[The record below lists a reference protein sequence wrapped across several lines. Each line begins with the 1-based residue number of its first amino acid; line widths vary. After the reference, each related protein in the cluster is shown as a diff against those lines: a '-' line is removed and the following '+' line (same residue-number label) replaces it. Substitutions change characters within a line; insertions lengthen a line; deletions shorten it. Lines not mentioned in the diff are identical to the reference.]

1 MIQTAMSQNEEQL
14 PGPTGLSL
22 RSNFA
27 WSFTGNVIYMASQW
41 AMLAVLAKLGSPETV
56 GQFALGLAV
65 TAPIIL
71 FTNLQ
76 LRAVIA
82 TDARNENTFS
92 DYFTLRIATT
102 IFSIFIILGLVFIS
116 DYSRQTALVILVI
129 GIAKVFE
136 SLSDIVYGLL
146 QQNEQMARIAWS
158 MMIRGPLSL
167 LIMAV
172 CMFIWGNILIAVI
185 GLAFVW
191 LMVFLFYD
199 MHSVP
204 WLQKRIHEPINLQ
217 ISWDGT
223 TQRRLIRLAFPL
235 GLTAMLASLNTN
247 IPRYL
252 LENYFGEGMLGLFTA
267 MAYLLVAGNAVVGAL
282 GQSASPRLAKYFAA
296 RSQSLPKLLSK
307 AACDS
312 TRSRYRWY
320 FARILC
326 RKRTADFAL

>member
-1 MIQTAMSQNEEQL
+1 MIQTAMSHNEEQV

-22 RSNFA
+22 RTNFA

-76 LRAVIA
+76 LRAIIA
-82 TDARNENTFS
+82 TDARNENNFS
-92 DYFTLRIATT
+92 EYFTLRLATT

-116 DYSRQTALVILVI
+116 DYSRQTALVIVVI
-129 GIAKVFE
+129 GIAKGFE
-136 SLSDIVYGLL
+136 SMSDIVYGLL

-158 MMIRGPLSL
+158 MIIRGPLSL
-167 LIMAV
+167 LIMTV
-172 CMFIWGNILIAVI
+172 CMVIWGNVLTAVI
-185 GLAFVW
+185 GLALIW

-199 MHSVP
+199 MHSVQ
-204 WLQKRIHEPINLQ
+204 WLQKRIHEPINLHFD
-217 ISWDGT
+217 WDST
-223 TQRRLIRLAFPL
+223 TQRKLIRLAFPL

-252 LENYFGEGMLGLFTA
+252 VENYWGDRDAWSIYRNGLSVGSRECRRRCLRPIGEPEI
-267 MAYLLVAGNAVVGAL
+267 
-282 GQSASPRLAKYFAA
+282 GQILCR
-296 RSQSLPKLLSK
+296 RSQSLPEF
-307 AACDS
+307 AVEADCHS
-312 TRSRYRWY
+312 TCSRYHRHLDS
-320 FARILC
+320 ILC
-326 RKRTADFAL
+326 RW

>member
-102 IFSIFIILGLVFIS
+102 IFSIFITLGLVFIS

-136 SLSDIVYGLL
+136 SSERHCLWSPAAKRADGAYRLVNDNSWPAFFINHGCLHVY
-146 QQNEQMARIAWS
+146 
-158 MMIRGPLSL
+158 
-167 LIMAV
+167 
-172 CMFIWGNILIAVI
+172 
-185 GLAFVW
+185 
-191 LMVFLFYD
+191 
-199 MHSVP
+199 
-204 WLQKRIHEPINLQ
+204 
-217 ISWDGT
+217 
-223 TQRRLIRLAFPL
+223 
-235 GLTAMLASLNTN
+235 
-247 IPRYL
+247 
-252 LENYFGEGMLGLFTA
+252 
-267 MAYLLVAGNAVVGAL
+267 L
-282 GQSASPRLAKYFAA
+282 GQHPDRRHWFGLRLVDGF
-296 RSQSLPKLLSK
+296 P
-307 AACDS
+307 
-312 TRSRYRWY
+312 
-320 FARILC
+320 IL
-326 RKRTADFAL
+326 